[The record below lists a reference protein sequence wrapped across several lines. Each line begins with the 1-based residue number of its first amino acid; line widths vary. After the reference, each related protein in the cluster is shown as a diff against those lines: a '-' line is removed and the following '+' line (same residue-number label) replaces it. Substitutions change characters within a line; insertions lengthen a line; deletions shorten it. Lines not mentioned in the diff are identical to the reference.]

1 MWKAVGLTLKEYW
14 RILVLGVA
22 WLGLLISLLAW
33 GLVDRAN
40 AKTDILGCPG
50 QQPVAGIP
58 SQAPKQPAQLKPRSE
73 PRSAIAFYQD
83 RIIARRRIEYD
94 ITDPAHNLRDKTP
107 LEVSVAPFVNASNGR
122 ELRPTDINA
131 TAKTSHS
138 RVILDVCFNRT
149 DPKFGSPGSY
159 NGVITI
165 IDPRVTATDVTFA
178 VTMAYPWWQ
187 LVLSVLVAMLLP
199 AILYVWFLRGSFTSQ
214 PSPDT
219 PAGPAAPD
227 TPAGPAGPG
236 APAGP
241 AGPGAPAGPAGP
253 AGPGAP
259 AGPAPHSGVKLFEQ
273 WIFSRVAL
281 MSYGA
286 GVAAA
291 VGIFSATYAR
301 TENWGSD
308 YTAATALFGAAF
320 SAFIA
325 AATGVTAA
333 GADKESHKVANR
345 NES

>member
-1 MWKAVGLTLKEYW
+1 MWKAVGLTVKEYW

-131 TAKTSHS
+131 TATTSHS

-227 TPAGPAGPG
+227 TPAGPAAPG
-236 APAGP
+236 A
-241 AGPGAPAGPAGP
+241 PAGP

>member
-1 MWKAVGLTLKEYW
+1 MWKAVGLTVKEYW

-22 WLGLLISLLAW
+22 WLGLLVSLLAW

-219 PAGPAAPD
+219 PD
-227 TPAGPAGPG
+227 TPAGPAAPG
-236 APAGP
+236 APA
-241 AGPGAPAGPAGP
+241 APAGP

>member
-1 MWKAVGLTLKEYW
+1 
-14 RILVLGVA
+14 
-22 WLGLLISLLAW
+22 
-33 GLVDRAN
+33 
-40 AKTDILGCPG
+40 
-50 QQPVAGIP
+50 
-58 SQAPKQPAQLKPRSE
+58 
-73 PRSAIAFYQD
+73 
-83 RIIARRRIEYD
+83 
-94 ITDPAHNLRDKTP
+94 
-107 LEVSVAPFVNASNGR
+107 
-122 ELRPTDINA
+122 
-131 TAKTSHS
+131 
-138 RVILDVCFNRT
+138 
-149 DPKFGSPGSY
+149 
-159 NGVITI
+159 
-165 IDPRVTATDVTFA
+165 
-178 VTMAYPWWQ
+178 MAYPWWQ

-219 PAGPAAPD
+219 PAGPAAP
-227 TPAGPAGPG
+227 G

-241 AGPGAPAGPAGP
+241 G
-253 AGPGAP
+253 GPGAP

>member
-1 MWKAVGLTLKEYW
+1 MWKAVGLTVKEYW

-241 AGPGAPAGPAGP
+241 A
-253 AGPGAP
+253 
-259 AGPAPHSGVKLFEQ
+259 PHSGVKLFEQ